1 MAKTKKRLKE
11 SLKETEL
18 KKKAYDQLEKR
29 CNEAFEK
36 VRPLTQFYSV
46 ACLLVKKIIVSF

>member
-1 MAKTKKRLKE
+1 MAKTKQRLKE

-46 ACLLVKKIIVSF
+46 TCKKSFSF